1 VSMATMVWIAA
12 LVIGLMLLYADV
24 LASFVILRDRELSRL
39 TSILRLLFVWCVPFL
54 GAVLALRVSSEESPH
69 LLPSRRWLW
78 PFISLLSDQPEAFSG
93 NEVID
98 MMGDSARALPG
109 QAGDLNVGAFNAVTS
124 DTSPS
129 SGGDHE

>member
-1 VSMATMVWIAA
+1 VSMATIVWIAT
-12 LVIGLMLLYADV
+12 LVIGLTLLYADV
-24 LASFVILRDRELSRL
+24 LASVVILRDRELSRS
-39 TSILRLLFVWCVPFL
+39 TWILRLLFVWCVPFL

-78 PFISLLSDQPEAFSG
+78 PFISLLSDQSEDFSG

-98 MMGDSARALPG
+98 VMGDSARALPG
-109 QAGDLNVGAFNAVTS
+109 QVGDLNVGAFNAATS

-129 SGGDHE
+129 SGGGHG